1 MKKDFKMK
9 RSLTFIAL
17 IALSMASFSQTAVK
31 QVRNGNKAYEK
42 KNFKEAEI
50 SYRKS
55 LQKDSTYF
63 RGRFNLADAL
73 YKQQQYEKAAGIFN
87 DLSQKDI
94 DKKTKAKVYHNLGN
108 SILQNALSSDTISPQ
123 NKQEKLKQSI
133 TAYKNS
139 LRNQPEDKESKYNLE
154 YAKKLLT
161 RIQQQKQQQQQQQQ
175 NKQQQQKQ
183 QQQKQQQQQQKQIS
197 KQDAEKMLE
206 ALKNDEQKT
215 QEKLQKQKVQAVKLK
230 NEKDW

>member
-1 MKKDFKMK
+1 MK
-9 RSLTFIAL
+9 RSLTFIAV

-31 QVRNGNKAYEK
+31 QVRKGNKAYEK

-50 SYRKS
+50 NYRKS

-133 TAYKNS
+133 SAYKNS

-161 RIQQQKQQQQQQQQ
+161 RLQQQKQQQQQPQ
-175 NKQQQQKQ
+175 NKQQQQQKQ